1 MLIQAEN
8 ISVIRNKK
16 EILKSINLTIEE
28 RDFITILG
36 PNGGGKSMLLKCL
49 LGFYNPDCGSV
60 TKSSKL
66 KVSYTP
72 QDFTIDKSIPILSLI
87 HISEPTRPY

>member
-16 EILKSINLTIEE
+16 EILKNINLTIEE

-49 LGFYNPDCGSV
+49 LGFYNPDFGSV
-60 TKSSKL
+60 TK
-66 KVSYTP
+66 Y
-72 QDFTIDKSIPILSLI
+72 II
-87 HISEPTRPY
+87 